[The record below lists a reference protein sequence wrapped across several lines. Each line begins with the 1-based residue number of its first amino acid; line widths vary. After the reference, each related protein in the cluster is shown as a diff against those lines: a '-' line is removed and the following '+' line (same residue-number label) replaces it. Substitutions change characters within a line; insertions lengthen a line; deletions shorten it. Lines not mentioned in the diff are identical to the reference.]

1 MKTICKHCKAIN
13 PSESP
18 KCHNCGGKIA
28 SGPSDAT
35 ACYLIERGHHS
46 RPGRWEVMGEFV
58 AGSPWR
64 DGRPVDDETM
74 REEVKGYRRTW
85 PAYLAR
91 VRCPNGE
98 ILSDNSRAQV
108 DPDAIS

>member
-1 MKTICKHCKAIN
+1 MTDKPTDSA
-13 PSESP
+13 E
-18 KCHNCGGKIA
+18 
-28 SGPSDAT
+28 AT
-35 ACYLIERGHHS
+35 EGRLPARACYLIERGHHS

-64 DGRPVDDETM
+64 DGRPVGDETM

-98 ILSDNSRAQV
+98 ILSDNAHDDSSAV
-108 DPDAIS
+108 AD

>member
-1 MKTICKHCKAIN
+1 MTDKPTDSAEA
-13 PSESP
+13 SEGRLP
-18 KCHNCGGKIA
+18 A
-28 SGPSDAT
+28 R

-46 RPGRWEVMGEFV
+46 RHGRWEVTGEFV

-91 VRCPNGE
+91 VR
-98 ILSDNSRAQV
+98 
-108 DPDAIS
+108 